1 MVWLPL
7 SSAKLDQSGLSA
19 RQTQNLALSFKGPVL
34 LLVSGSNFGALT
46 QAELSVAFAPGDLN
60 ICLQGR

>member
-7 SSAKLDQSGLSA
+7 SSAKLHQSGLSA
-19 RQTQNLALSFKGPVL
+19 RQTQNLALKGPIL

>member
-19 RQTQNLALSFKGPVL
+19 RQNLALSFKGPIL

-60 ICLQGR
+60 ICLQGM